1 MLFKDIVGQ
10 EELKSRLI
18 QLVNKGRISHAQL
31 FLGKM
36 GYGGLQLAIA
46 YAQFISCENRG
57 AEDSCG
63 SCPSCL
69 KFNKL
74 SHPDLHF
81 SFPFNKNEK
90 VTDKLEN
97 VTSDL
102 FISDWRSTVLEKP
115 YLNID
120 DWHSAIDIDQKQSI
134 ITVNESKAIAKKL
147 SLKSYESE
155 YKFLILW
162 MPEKLR
168 TEAANKMLKLIEE
181 PEEKTLLILVAE
193 DADALLSTI
202 TSRTQLVRIP
212 PIQSEKIK
220 NYLIENKHIEEQQ
233 AEKFA
238 QLAQGDLKE
247 AIDLVER
254 SEEDELFFELFKRW
268 MRACYK
274 ADIGAMNE
282 WVEDASRSPMGR
294 ESQKRFLIYA
304 LEIMREGILINYA
317 GDQLRRMIGEEQAF
331 MQNFAPFVH
340 SENIVEISELL
351 NTAHYHISRNAY
363 SKIVFMDMSM
373 KFANLLRVKKRTF
386 VS

>member
-10 EELKSRLI
+10 EELKGRLI
-18 QLVNKGRISHAQL
+18 QLANKGRISHAQL
-31 FLGKM
+31 FLGKT
-36 GYGGLQLAIA
+36 GYGSLPLAIA

-63 SCPSCL
+63 NCPSCL

-90 VTDKLEN
+90 VNEKLEN
-97 VTSDL
+97 VTSDH

-181 PEEKTLLILVAE
+181 PEEKTLL
-193 DADALLSTI
+193 
-202 TSRTQLVRIP
+202 
-212 PIQSEKIK
+212 
-220 NYLIENKHIEEQQ
+220 
-233 AEKFA
+233 
-238 QLAQGDLKE
+238 
-247 AIDLVER
+247 R
-254 SEEDELFFELFKRW
+254 SEE
-268 MRACYK
+268 
-274 ADIGAMNE
+274 
-282 WVEDASRSPMGR
+282 
-294 ESQKRFLIYA
+294 
-304 LEIMREGILINYA
+304 
-317 GDQLRRMIGEEQAF
+317 RRVGKECRYRRRQ
-331 MQNFAPFVH
+331 
-340 SENIVEISELL
+340 
-351 NTAHYHISRNAY
+351 
-363 SKIVFMDMSM
+363 
-373 KFANLLRVKKRTF
+373 
-386 VS
+386 

>member
-10 EELKSRLI
+10 EELKGRLI
-18 QLVNKGRISHAQL
+18 QLANKGRISHAQL
-31 FLGKM
+31 FLGKT
-36 GYGGLQLAIA
+36 GYGSLPLAIA

-63 SCPSCL
+63 NCPSCL

-90 VTDKLEN
+90 VNEKLEN
-97 VTSDL
+97 ITSDH
-102 FISDWRSTVLEKP
+102 FISDWRSAVLENP

-120 DWHSAIDIDQKQSI
+120 DWHSTIGIDQKQSI

-155 YKFLILW
+155 YKVLVLW

-193 DADALLSTI
+193 DDDALLNTI
-202 TSRTQLVRIP
+202 TSRTQIVRIP
-212 PIQSEKIK
+212 PIQSEEIK
-220 NYLIENKHIEEQQ
+220 KYLINNKQVDEQQ

-238 QLAQGDLKE
+238 QLAHGDLKE

-254 SEEDELFFELFKRW
+254 SEEDELFFEMFKRW

-274 ADIGAMNE
+274 ADISAMSE

-304 LEIMREGILINYA
+304 LEIMREGILINYT
-317 GDQLRRMIGEEQAF
+317 GDHLRRMIGEEQAF

-363 SKIVFMDMSM
+363 PKVVFMDMSM

>member
-10 EELKSRLI
+10 ETLKKRLAE
-18 QLVNKGRISHAQL
+18 LVNKGRISHAQL

-36 GYGGLQLAIA
+36 GHGALPMAIA
-46 YAQFISCENRG
+46 YSQYISCKNRG

-63 SCPSCL
+63 NCPSCL

-90 VTDKLEN
+90 IKEKLDAL
-97 VTSDL
+97 TSDH
-102 FISDWRSTVLEKP
+102 FISTWRETVLANP

-120 DWHSAIDIDQKQSI
+120 DWHRSIDIDQKQSV
-134 ITVNESKAIAKKL
+134 ITVNESKSIAKKL

-155 YKFLILW
+155 YKLLILW
-162 MPEKLR
+162 MPEKMR
-168 TEAANKMLKLIEE
+168 QDAANKLLKLIEE

-193 DADALLSTI
+193 DAEALINTI
-202 TSRTQLVRIP
+202 ISRTQIVRIP
-212 PIQSEKIK
+212 PIESVSIK
-220 NYLIENKHIEEQQ
+220 NYLTVHKNVEDQQ
-233 AEKFA
+233 AKRFA
-238 QLAQGDLKE
+238 QLAQGSLTEALDLL
-247 AIDLVER
+247 DR
-254 SEEDELFFELFKRW
+254 SEEDDLFFELFKQW

-274 ADIGAMNE
+274 ADIKAMSD

-294 ESQKRFLIYA
+294 ESRKRFLVYA
-304 LEIMREGILINYA
+304 LEIMREGIILNYTN
-317 GDQLRRMIGEEQAF
+317 GELRRMLGVEQAF

-340 SENIVEISELL
+340 SENIVEITEVL
-351 NTAHYHISRNAY
+351 NDAHYHISRNAY
-363 SKIVFMDMSM
+363 PKIVFMDMSM